1 MCGVEVKGQYEMKTL
16 SFSCELSNGVHARPA
31 SHVEAL
37 CNQFS
42 SDITWQNQRTGMSG
56 NAKSVLSLI
65 GTDTLLGDECLIT
78 IKGQDEDVAMEQLQR
93 FLNNE
98 FPHCDTPLQGN
109 ENGHHIDL
117 MPLPR
122 NFANLEVKHH
132 QGRSVSQGVGRGTLS
147 VMGAVSFDN
156 LNDLPPVLALS
167 DEKLQMKNGLEL
179 VIKSISIQLESAQC
193 TESEVLKA
201 HLSIVNDVEFQQ
213 TLTSHL
219 TQSQSCA
226 NAIITTAQH
235 FANMVKKSASQY
247 MIERELDIRDVCYQ
261 LLQSI
266 YGDERFASQTQ
277 LSEPTVCLAEDL
289 TPSQFLELDKSL
301 LKGLILT
308 SGGSTSHT
316 VILARSFA
324 IPTIIGLDAK
334 QLNESIGQPVIID
347 GHLGAVVT
355 EITDPVERY
364 YSQEQ
369 KIKDIVATRQAK
381 YRDLAAK
388 THDGKAIEVA
398 ANIAHSVEARPAF
411 EQGAESVGLF
421 RTEMLY
427 MDRSCAPDEN
437 ELYNIFCQAIESA
450 GGKPII
456 VRTIDIGGD
465 KPVGYLNIPAES
477 NPFLGYRAVR
487 IYSEFIDLFKTQ
499 LRAILRASAHGNLKI
514 MIPMISSMEEILW
527 VKDVLSEVRQALR
540 KEEVPFAERVPLG
553 IMLEVPSVAFIID
566 QCCEEVDFFSIGSN
580 DLTQYLMA
588 VDRDND
594 KVTKHY
600 NSLNPAFLRTLDHVV
615 REVHR
620 HGKWIGL
627 CGELGAK
634 GSVLPLLVG
643 LSLDEISMSA
653 PSIAATKERI
663 SKLDSRECRQL
674 LNRAMDCRTIHE
686 VEHVLA
692 QFRMNQTQAPMVSK
706 DCISLD
712 RDLRSKEEVIK
723 TLADNLFVTGRCRYP
738 NKLADDLWAR
748 EDVFSTGLGF
758 GFAIP
763 HTKSEHIEQSAISVC
778 RLAKPI
784 EWGDEQAQFII
795 MLTLNKHAAG
805 DQHMKIFSKLARKI
819 MHADFRD
826 RLMTA
831 STAEQIETLLKQ
843 ELELV

>member
-1 MCGVEVKGQYEMKTL
+1 MKTF
-16 SFSCELSNGVHARPA
+16 SFSCGLSNGVHARPA

-37 CNQFS
+37 CNQFT
-42 SDITWQNQRTGMSG
+42 SDIIWQNQRTGISG

-78 IKGQDEDVAMEQLQR
+78 IDGQDEDSAMNQLTQ
-93 FLNNE
+93 FIANE
-98 FPHCDTPLQGN
+98 FPHCDAPLQNN
-109 ENGHHIDL
+109 ESGSDAEL
-117 MPLPR
+117 ALLPR
-122 NFANLEVKHH
+122 NFSNLEVAHER
-132 QGRSVSQGVGRGTLS
+132 GRAVSEGIGRGNLTI
-147 VMGAVSFDN
+147 MGAVNFDK
-156 LNDLPPVLALS
+156 LDSLPPVLALN
-167 DEKLQMKNGLEL
+167 EELLQMQNGLES
-179 VIKSISIQLESAQC
+179 VIKSISIQLKAAEH
-193 TESEVLKA
+193 TEGEVLKS
-201 HLSIVNDVEFQQ
+201 HLSIANDGEFQQ
-213 TLTSHL
+213 VVSSLLTEG
-219 TQSQSCA
+219 QSCA
-226 NAIITTAQH
+226 DAIIATAKH
-235 FANMVKKSASQY
+235 FGDMMKNSSSSY
-247 MIERELDIRDVCYQ
+247 MRERELDIRDVCYQ

-277 LSEPTVCLAEDL
+277 LHEPTVCLADDL

-301 LKGLILT
+301 LKGLIL
-308 SGGSTSHT
+308 SHGGSTSHT

-324 IPTIIGLDAK
+324 IPTIVGLDAVKLSEFIGK
-334 QLNESIGQPVIID
+334 QVVVD

-355 EITDPVERY
+355 SITEPVERY
-364 YSQEQ
+364 YAQEQ
-369 KIKDIVATRQAK
+369 KVKEIVATRQAK
-381 YRDLAAK
+381 YRDLAA
-388 THDGKAIEVA
+388 TSADGKVLEVA
-398 ANIAHSVEARPAF
+398 ANIAHSVEAPPVFAH
-411 EQGAESVGLF
+411 GAEAVGLF

-427 MDRSCAPDEN
+427 MDRTSAPDEN
-437 ELYNIFCQAIESA
+437 ELYNIFCQACEA
-450 GGKPII
+450 ANGKSII
-456 VRTIDIGGD
+456 IRTIDIGGD
-465 KPVGYLNIPAES
+465 KPVDYLNIPAEN

-487 IYSEFIDLFKTQ
+487 IYPEFIGMFKTQ

-527 VKDVLSEVRQALR
+527 VKDVLAEVRQELR
-540 KEEVPFAERVPLG
+540 KEQVPFAERVPLG

-566 QCCEEVDFFSIGSN
+566 QCCEEIDFFSIGSN

-588 VDRDND
+588 VDRDNA
-594 KVTKHY
+594 KVAKNY
-600 NSLNPAFLRTLDHVV
+600 DSLNPAFLRTLDHVV
-615 REVHR
+615 REVHS

-643 LSLDEISMSA
+643 LGLDEISMSA

-674 LNRAMDCRTIHE
+674 LNRAMDCRTVQE

-692 QFRMNQTQAPMVSK
+692 QFRMTQTEAPMVSK

-723 TLADNLFVTGRCRYP
+723 TLADNLFITGRCRYP
-738 NKLADDLWAR
+738 NKLADDLWMR

-784 EWGDEQAQFII
+784 AWGDEEAQFVI

-819 MHADFRD
+819 MHADFRNQ
-826 RLMTA
+826 LMTA
-831 STAEQIETLLKQ
+831 SSDTQIEELLKQ
-843 ELELV
+843 ELEIV